1 MNSLVTAIPIDSI
14 IKILINFELITSYNE
29 GEDMNYVNHIF
40 LLGNLTRDPEIKY
53 TNEGIAIT
61 EMGLAVNKKW
71 IDKNGKESESVDF
84 FNITTWNSLAE
95 NCAAALKK
103 GDRIL
108 VSGHMNLRSWE
119 NKEGKK
125 YNITS
130 ITADIVAASLEFNQ
144 LKILEK
150 NNIELKE
157 KEDEKN
163 EKVKVKNS

>member
-1 MNSLVTAIPIDSI
+1 
-14 IKILINFELITSYNE
+14 
-29 GEDMNYVNHIF
+29 MNYVNNIF

-53 TNEGIAIT
+53 TNEGVAIT
-61 EMGLAVNKKW
+61 EMGLAANKKW
-71 IDKNGKESESVDF
+71 IDRNGKEAESVDF
-84 FNITTWNSLAE
+84 FNITAWSSLAE

-144 LKILEK
+144 LTVLERNSTVINEGGK
-150 NNIELKE
+150 AGRKKE
-157 KEDEKN
+157 KAKN
-163 EKVKVKNS
+163 L

>member
-1 MNSLVTAIPIDSI
+1 
-14 IKILINFELITSYNE
+14 
-29 GEDMNYVNHIF
+29 MNYVNNIF

-71 IDKNGKESESVDF
+71 VDKKGEESESVDF
-84 FNITTWNSLAE
+84 FNVSVWGILAE
-95 NCAAALKK
+95 NCSAALKK

-108 VSGHMNLRSWE
+108 MSGHMNLRSWE

-125 YNITS
+125 YNIIS

-144 LKILEK
+144 LKVLGKDDMIIKEGGKAEK
-150 NNIELKE
+150 KKE
-157 KEDEKN
+157 KAKN
-163 EKVKVKNS
+163 L